1 MTAENRLIRGEIMWW
16 KEILLGVAGLG
27 SGFIVA
33 AGVFAL
39 VSSVGVVTRMAGVT
53 HTGKYVRYYEDS
65 IVLGAAMGNLMSV
78 YNMQVP
84 VGQIGLAVYGIASG
98 IFVGVL
104 ALSLA
109 ESINATAIFTRRSRL
124 KRGLA
129 AIVIALALGKGF
141 GSFLLFF
148 MRWG

>member
-1 MTAENRLIRGEIMWW
+1 M
-16 KEILLGVAGLG
+16 LLGIAGLG

-53 HTGKYVRYYEDS
+53 HTGKYVRIYEDS
-65 IVLGAAMGNLMSV
+65 IVLGAALGNLISI
-78 YNMQVP
+78 YNMQIP
-84 VGQIGLAVYGIASG
+84 IGELGLAIYGIASG
-98 IFVGVL
+98 MFVGVL
-104 ALSLA
+104 AISLA
-109 ESINATAIFTRRSRL
+109 ESINATAVFTRRSML

-129 AIVIALALGKGF
+129 AIVIALALGKGA
-141 GSFLLFF
+141 GSLLLFF

>member
-1 MTAENRLIRGEIMWW
+1 MKAENNRIRGDGMWW
-16 KEILLGVAGLG
+16 KSILLGIAGLG

-39 VSSVGVVTRMAGVT
+39 ISSVGVITRMAGVT
-53 HTGKYVRYYEDS
+53 HTGKYVRFYEDS
-65 IVLGAAMGNLMSV
+65 VILGATLGNLISIYKLV
-78 YNMQVP
+78 VP
-84 VGQIGLAVYGIASG
+84 IGTVGVAIYGISAG
-98 IFVGVL
+98 IYVGVL

-109 ESINATAIFTRRSRL
+109 ESINATAIFSRRTIL

-129 AIVIALALGKGF
+129 AIVVALALGKGA
-141 GSFLLFF
+141 GSLLMFF